1 MKNKR
6 LLCKVGTKSFPNKL
20 ELKVQPKGYRASTL
34 DGSMQGIT
42 LRKQAASTAAL
53 GSVSVCSHVWGYV
66 HDCACAH
73 VQKPE
78 DDVKSVPPL
87 LSA

>member
-1 MKNKR
+1 M
-6 LLCKVGTKSFPNKL
+6 GTKSFPNKL

-53 GSVSVCSHVWGYV
+53 GSVSVCSRVWGYV
-66 HDCACAH
+66 HACACAH